1 MKLRKAFLAS
11 NTFVLT
17 SGRVLRNDAFSHVV
31 DVHVVSDLVVTNYQY
46 VVDCGVSMKRGIRP

>member
-1 MKLRKAFLAS
+1 MKLRKAFSTL

-17 SGRVLRNDAFSHVV
+17 SGGVLRNDGFSHVV
-31 DVHVVSDLVVTNYQY
+31 DVGDLVVTNYQY